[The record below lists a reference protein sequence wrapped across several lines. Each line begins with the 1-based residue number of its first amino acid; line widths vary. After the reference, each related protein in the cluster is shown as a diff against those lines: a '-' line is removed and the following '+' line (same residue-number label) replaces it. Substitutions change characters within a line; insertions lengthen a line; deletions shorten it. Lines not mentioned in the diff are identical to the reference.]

1 MVVDGDGELFL
12 GLILADDVLVEKAFY
27 FLRLGQV
34 AGDIGRNGGFTAAAA
49 VVLED

>member
-12 GLILADDVLVEKAFY
+12 GLVLSNDVFVKEGADFKRF
-27 FLRLGQV
+27 RKMR
-34 AGDIGRNGGFTAAAA
+34 GRSTGLSFAA